1 MAETTQTKAPRK
13 TSTRKKATD
22 IVTPQVDMSNIT
34 PEMFAQFQAFM
45 AMQQG
50 AVAPVQAVAMT
61 NERPAT
67 LDKRW
72 LKTVKDR
79 EVRVTSCYGR
89 VIYKS
94 KKTGETFKWLETG
107 DDQYFTVQD
116 VLDMD
121 NQSHKFLRT
130 PWLLI
135 DDEEVVEAM
144 GLTQMYSYI
153 NRLDDIDAF
162 LASPLDEI
170 EEVCKNLSKGYKCN
184 LARIVNQKVE
194 EKELRDIV
202 VIRKLQELLDKDFDY

>member
-1 MAETTQTKAPRK
+1 MAETKAPRK
-13 TSTRKKATD
+13 TSTKKKVAET
-22 IVTPQVDMSNIT
+22 TPQVDMSAIT

-50 AVAPVQAVAMT
+50 MKPQSQTTEVEEVKD
-61 NERPAT
+61 RPAT

-72 LKTVKDR
+72 LKTVRDR

-94 KKTGETFKWLETG
+94 KKTGEVFKWLETG

-116 VLDMD
+116 ILDMD

-144 GLTQMYSYI
+144 GLKKMYSYI
-153 NRLDDIDAF
+153 NRLEDIDGF
-162 LASPLDEI
+162 LSSSLDEI
-170 EEVCKNLSKGYKCN
+170 EEVCQNLSKGYKNN

-194 EKELRDIV
+194 DKELRDLV

>member
-1 MAETTQTKAPRK
+1 MTTTKKTARK
-13 TSTRKKATD
+13 TTTKKSAEIPAFD
-22 IVTPQVDMSNIT
+22 LSQIT
-34 PEMFAQFQAFM
+34 PEMLAQFQAFM
-45 AMQQG
+45 AMQQN
-50 AVAPVQAVAMT
+50 AMET
-61 NERPAT
+61 AQTVETPKERPAT

-89 VIYKS
+89 VVYKS
-94 KKTGETFKWLETG
+94 KKTGEVFKWLETG

-144 GLTQMYSYI
+144 GLTKMYGYI
-153 NRLDDIDAF
+153 NRLEDIDQF
-162 LASPLDEI
+162 LASPLEEI
-170 EEVCKNLSKGYKCN
+170 EEVCQNLSKGYKNN

-194 EKELRDIV
+194 NKELRDVV

>member
-1 MAETTQTKAPRK
+1 MTTTKKTARK
-13 TSTRKKATD
+13 TTTKKSAEMPAFD
-22 IVTPQVDMSNIT
+22 LSQIT
-34 PEMFAQFQAFM
+34 PEMLAQFQAFM
-45 AMQQG
+45 AMQQN
-50 AVAPVQAVAMT
+50 AMET
-61 NERPAT
+61 AQTVETPKERPAT

-89 VIYKS
+89 VVYKS
-94 KKTGETFKWLETG
+94 KKTGEVFKWLETG

-135 DDEEVVEAM
+135 DDEEVIEAM
-144 GLTQMYSYI
+144 GLTKMYGYI
-153 NRLDDIDAF
+153 NRLEDIDQF
-162 LASPLDEI
+162 LASPLEEI
-170 EEVCKNLSKGYKCN
+170 EEVCQNLSKGYKNN

-194 EKELRDIV
+194 NKELRDVV

>member
-1 MAETTQTKAPRK
+1 MTTTKKTARK
-13 TSTRKKATD
+13 TTTKKSAEMPAFD
-22 IVTPQVDMSNIT
+22 LSQIT
-34 PEMFAQFQAFM
+34 PEMLAQFQAFM
-45 AMQQG
+45 AMQQN
-50 AVAPVQAVAMT
+50 AMGT
-61 NERPAT
+61 AQTVETPKERPAT

-94 KKTGETFKWLETG
+94 KKTGEIFKWLETG

-144 GLTQMYSYI
+144 GLTKMYSYI
-153 NRLDDIDAF
+153 CRLEYIDGF

-170 EEVCKNLSKGYKCN
+170 EEVCQNLSKGYKNN

-194 EKELRDIV
+194 DKELRDVV

>member
-1 MAETTQTKAPRK
+1 MTTTKKTARK
-13 TSTRKKATD
+13 TTTKKSAEMPAFD
-22 IVTPQVDMSNIT
+22 LSQIT
-34 PEMFAQFQAFM
+34 PEMLAQFQAFM
-45 AMQQG
+45 AMQQN
-50 AVAPVQAVAMT
+50 AMET
-61 NERPAT
+61 AQTVETPKERPAT

-89 VIYKS
+89 VVYKS
-94 KKTGETFKWLETG
+94 KKTGEVFKWLETG

-116 VLDMD
+116 VLDLD

-144 GLTQMYSYI
+144 GLTKMYGYI
-153 NRLDDIDAF
+153 NRLEDIDQF
-162 LASPLDEI
+162 LASPLEEI
-170 EEVCKNLSKGYKCN
+170 EEVCQNLSKGYKNN

-194 EKELRDIV
+194 NKELRDVV

>member
-1 MAETTQTKAPRK
+1 MAEAKTPRK
-13 TSTRKKATD
+13 TSTKKKAVEATA
-22 IVTPQVDMSNIT
+22 PQVDMSAIT
-34 PEMFAQFQAFM
+34 PEMLAQFQAFM

-50 AVAPVQAVAMT
+50 ATPQSQMEVATEVE
-61 NERPAT
+61 ERPVT

-72 LKTVKDR
+72 LKTVRDR

-89 VIYKS
+89 VVYKS
-94 KKTGETFKWLETG
+94 KKTGEVFKWLETG

-144 GLTQMYSYI
+144 GLTKMYSYI
-153 NRLDDIDAF
+153 NRLEDIDDF
-162 LASPLDEI
+162 LSSSLDEI
-170 EEVCKNLSKGYKCN
+170 EEVCQNLSKGYKNN

-194 EKELRDIV
+194 DKELRDVV

>member
-22 IVTPQVDMSNIT
+22 AVTLQVDMSNIT

-45 AMQQG
+45 TMQQG
-50 AVAPVQAVAMT
+50 AVAPVQAAPVT

>member
-1 MAETTQTKAPRK
+1 MAETTQAKAPRK
-13 TSTRKKATD
+13 TSTRKKNTD
-22 IVTPQVDMSNIT
+22 VVAPQMDMSAIT
-34 PEMFAQFQAFM
+34 PELFAQFQAFM

-50 AVAPVQAVAMT
+50 VANPVPTQEVVK
-61 NERPAT
+61 EKPEK

-89 VIYKS
+89 VVYKS
-94 KKTGETFKWLETG
+94 KKTGEVFKWLETG

-121 NQSHKFLRT
+121 NQSHNFLRT

-144 GLTQMYSYI
+144 GLTKMYGYI
-153 NRLDDIDAF
+153 NRLEDIDEF
-162 LASPLDEI
+162 LTSPLDEI
-170 EEVCKNLSKGYKCN
+170 EEVCQNLSKGYKNN

-194 EKELRDIV
+194 EKELRDVV

>member
-1 MAETTQTKAPRK
+1 MTTTKKTARK
-13 TSTRKKATD
+13 TTAKKSAEMPAFD
-22 IVTPQVDMSNIT
+22 LSQIT
-34 PEMFAQFQAFM
+34 PEMLAQFQAFM
-45 AMQQG
+45 AMQQN
-50 AVAPVQAVAMT
+50 AMET
-61 NERPAT
+61 AQTVETPKERPAT

-94 KKTGETFKWLETG
+94 KKTGEIFKWLETG

-144 GLTQMYSYI
+144 GLTKMYSYI
-153 NRLDDIDAF
+153 SRLEDIDGF

-170 EEVCKNLSKGYKCN
+170 EEVCQNLSKGYKNN

-194 EKELRDIV
+194 DKELRDVV

>member
-1 MAETTQTKAPRK
+1 MTTTKKTARK
-13 TSTRKKATD
+13 TTTKKSAEMPAFD
-22 IVTPQVDMSNIT
+22 LSQIT
-34 PEMFAQFQAFM
+34 PEMLAQFQAFM
-45 AMQQG
+45 AMQQN
-50 AVAPVQAVAMT
+50 AMET
-61 NERPAT
+61 AQTVETPKERPAT

-89 VIYKS
+89 VVYKS
-94 KKTGETFKWLETG
+94 KKTGEVFKWLETG

-144 GLTQMYSYI
+144 GLTKMYGYI
-153 NRLDDIDAF
+153 NRLEDIDQF
-162 LASPLDEI
+162 LASPLEEI
-170 EEVCKNLSKGYKCN
+170 EEVCQNLSKGYKNN

-194 EKELRDIV
+194 NKELRDVV

>member
-1 MAETTQTKAPRK
+1 MTEIKQAK
-13 TSTRKKATD
+13 TSTRKKPANA
-22 IVTPQVDMSNIT
+22 VTPQVDMSNIT

-50 AVAPVQAVAMT
+50 AVAPVQAEVAT
-61 NERPAT
+61 KERPVT

-72 LKTVKDR
+72 LKTVRDR

-94 KKTGETFKWLETG
+94 KKTGETFKWLESG

-116 VLDMD
+116 ILDMD

-153 NRLDDIDAF
+153 SRLDDIDAF

-170 EEVCKNLSKGYKCN
+170 EDVCKNLSKGYKCN
-184 LARIVNQKVE
+184 LARIVNKKVE

>member
-1 MAETTQTKAPRK
+1 MAETTQAKAPRK
-13 TSTRKKATD
+13 TSTRKKNTD
-22 IVTPQVDMSNIT
+22 VVAPQMDMSAIT
-34 PEMFAQFQAFM
+34 PELFAQFQAFM

-50 AVAPVQAVAMT
+50 VANPVPTQEVVK
-61 NERPAT
+61 EKPEK

-72 LKTVKDR
+72 LKTVNDR

-89 VIYKS
+89 VVYKS
-94 KKTGETFKWLETG
+94 KKTGEVFKWLETG

-144 GLTQMYSYI
+144 GLTKMYGYI
-153 NRLDDIDAF
+153 NRLEDIDE
-162 LASPLDEI
+162 L
-170 EEVCKNLSKGYKCN
+170 CQNLSKVYKNN

-194 EKELRDIV
+194 EKELRDVV